1 MDFANKSYSELIHLR
16 AAIEEQIAIKE
27 TAVIEQL
34 NQGEQVPGF
43 RFKEGRMTRKV
54 TNEGLLVQTLRDKG
68 IPNSDFYDAKLIGVP
83 ALEKLVT
90 AKLPAAEAEKLLK
103 RHIDVTYGN
112 PKLEYTGE

>member
-1 MDFANKSYSELIHLR
+1 MDFANKSYSELIQLR
-16 AAIEEQIAIKE
+16 AAIEEQIAIQE
-27 TAVIEQL
+27 TAVIEKL

-43 RFKEGRMTRKV
+43 RFKEGRMSRKI

-68 IPNSDFYDAKLIGVP
+68 IANSDMYEAKLLGVP
-83 ALEKLVT
+83 ALEKLVK
-90 AKLPAAEAEKLLK
+90 AKLTQADADKLIK

>member
-1 MDFANKSYSELIHLR
+1 MDFANKSYSELIQLR
-16 AAIEEQIAIKE
+16 AAIEEQIAIQE
-27 TAVIEQL
+27 TAVIEKL

-68 IPNSDFYDAKLIGVP
+68 IANSDMYEAKLIGVP
-83 ALEKLVT
+83 ALEKLVK
-90 AKLPAAEAEKLLK
+90 AKLTQADADKLMK